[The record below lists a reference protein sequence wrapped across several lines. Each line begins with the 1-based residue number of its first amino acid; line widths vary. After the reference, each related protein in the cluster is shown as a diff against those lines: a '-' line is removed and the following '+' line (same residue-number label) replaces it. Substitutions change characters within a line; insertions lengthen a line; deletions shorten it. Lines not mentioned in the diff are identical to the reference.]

1 MYEKNFNFLFKSM
14 FFKKKRKL
22 ETHLQKFPQ
31 KNKSPLL
38 IRLSTTPFI
47 ILKKTDP
54 QPSNLKTGGTK
65 NEA

>member
-22 ETHLQKFPQ
+22 ETHLQKLPQ

-47 ILKKTDP
+47 ILKKIDP